1 MTTIPERDASEP
13 QGPGYDTAGQGVPG
27 QGPTPEA
34 EQPRLLDRR
43 WLGGKSIWDWLD
55 LMSKLA
61 IPLVVVLA
69 TVGFG
74 AWQNHLADQQH
85 QSDQKQALDQ
95 QRAAIL
101 QTYIGNMQNLL
112 VNQKLSSSNP
122 AAEISLAAKEQTLTT
137 LRRLADA
144 GSNKIVLQFLR
155 DARLIG
161 TQDAVIDLSNTDLSN
176 DDLSGADLSGIDLTG
191 ATLTGAQ
198 LNGADL
204 SGATLGAADLS
215 DANLSD
221 ANLSDAY
228 LFGARLNGTNLNDA
242 TLSHATLTSAFL
254 GGANIDHANLTGA
267 HLNDANLTEAHLDGA
282 HMSGADLDD
291 AELARTDLSGADI
304 SDANLILAA
313 GLSQHQLDTVSSCT
327 YAIILNAG
335 LRCHRNSKIT
345 LTYWYTESPAEA
357 PVIRKLINQFEQQN
371 PGIRVN
377 AVKTYYYATQAA
389 FENAAEEGEAPD
401 ILRSDI
407 GWVAQ
412 FAAQGY
418 LLNIDPYIDQGDLSD
433 YLSTPLAYDHY
444 NGHFYGLPQVTDF
457 LALLYNKAELEK
469 AGVSSPPATMADF
482 ERDAEKVVQSKAA
495 RYGFETD
502 GTAYNALPFLYAF
515 GGGMLDRNNKI
526 LVNSNGSV
534 NGLNFL
540 LKLQSIDRV
549 MPQNV
554 DYSTGSA
561 SSPVTDFITGKTA
574 MIFGGP
580 YDVPGIL
587 AGSRFKSDPGNLGI
601 AGIPTC
607 PAGIPT
613 CHAGQ
618 TGSPNGG
625 QSYVISADTKHPL
638 EAYKFISFMS
648 SKVGQLAIAEANH
661 TLPTRKS
668 AQNAISAEGFI
679 SEFLNLA
686 STAIAQPAIPQ
697 VGHLFDSFDPN
708 IAAALDGSESS
719 VAALNSVADAWKQLL
734 TGS

>member
-1 MTTIPERDASEP
+1 MASTPERDAPEA
-13 QGPGYDTAGQGVPG
+13 QGLGHDDAGQGVSG
-27 QGPTPEA
+27 QGSTSEG
-34 EQPRLLDRR
+34 QGSGVLDRPR
-43 WLGGKSIWDWLD
+43 LGGKSIWDWLD

-85 QSDQKQALDQ
+85 QADQKQALDQ
-95 QRAAIL
+95 QRTAIL
-101 QTYIGNMQNLL
+101 QTYISNMQDLL
-112 VNQKLSSSNP
+112 ANHRLSTSNP

-161 TQDAVIDLSNTDLSN
+161 MQDAAINLSGADLSN
-176 DDLSGADLSGIDLTG
+176 DDLGGANLSGIDLTG

-204 SGATLGAADLS
+204 SGATLGGADLS
-215 DANLSD
+215 NANLSSAD
-221 ANLSDAY
+221 LSGAY
-228 LFGARLNGTNLNDA
+228 LFGARLNDTNLSYA
-242 TLSHATLTSAFL
+242 TMSDATLTSAFL
-254 GGANIDHANLTGA
+254 GDADADHADLTGA
-267 HLNDANLTEAHLDGA
+267 HLNDANLTGAHLD
-282 HMSGADLDD
+282 HTYMSGADLDD
-291 AELARTDLSGADI
+291 ADLAHTDLNGADI
-304 SDANLILAA
+304 SDANLILVDD
-313 GLSQHQLDTVSSCT
+313 LSQRQLDTVSSCI
-327 YAIILNAG
+327 YAIILHG
-335 LRCHRNSKIT
+335 LRCHRDTQIN
-345 LTYWYTESPAEA
+345 LTYWYTESKPET
-357 PVIRKLINQFEQQN
+357 PVILKLKAQFERQN
-371 PGIRVN
+371 PGIRIN
-377 AVKTYYYATQAA
+377 LVKTYYYAAEAA
-389 FENAAEEGEAPD
+389 FENAAEEGGAPD

-407 GWVAQ
+407 GWVSH

-418 LLNIDPYIDQGDLSD
+418 LLNLDSYIDKGDLSD
-433 YLSTPLAYDHY
+433 YLSTPLTYDHY

-457 LALLYNKAELEK
+457 LALLYNKSELRK

-482 ERDAEKVVQSKAA
+482 ERDARKIIQDKAA
-495 RYGFETD
+495 TYGFETD

-515 GGGMLDRNNKI
+515 GGGMLDQDKKI

-534 NGLNFL
+534 NGLDFL
-540 LKLQSIDRV
+540 LRLESIDRV

-554 DYSTGSA
+554 NYSTGSA

-580 YDVPGIL
+580 YDISEIL
-587 AGSRFKSDPGNLGI
+587 AGSKFKSDSGNLGI

-607 PAGIPT
+607 PAGVPT

-625 QSYVISADTKHPL
+625 QSYVIAAGTKHPL

-648 SKVGQLAIAEANH
+648 SKLSQVAIAEANH

-668 AQNAISAEGFI
+668 AQKAIANENYT
-679 SEFLNLA
+679 SEFLNLT
-686 STAIAQPAIPQ
+686 STAVAQPAIPQ
-697 VGHLFDSFDPN
+697 VGDFFDSFDPN
-708 IAAALDGSESS
+708 IAASLDGAESP
-719 VAALNSVADAWKQLL
+719 VAALNAVADAWKQLL
-734 TGS
+734 SVP